1 MMETEVPRLLLDAM
15 LGKLARWL
23 RLLGYDA
30 LYLQDEDALLARR
43 ARAEGRLLLTRD
55 RELARRRGLRVLLV
69 EAQEL
74 EAQLKE
80 VLPRLPALPPQA
92 PPRCMLCN
100 APLRPITREEASKL
114 VPPYVAAHHTGFKQ
128 CPRCGRVYWRGTH
141 WEGIAR
147 LLEEARQERR

>member
-30 LYLQDEDALLARR
+30 LYLQAEDTLLARR

-55 RELARRRGLRVLLV
+55 RELAKRRGLRVLLV

-74 EAQLKE
+74 EAQLRE
-80 VLPRLPALPPQA
+80 ILPRLPALPPQA

-100 APLRPITREEASKL
+100 EPLRPISHAEASEL
-114 VPPYVAAHHTGFKQ
+114 VPPYVAAHHDDFKQ

-141 WEGIAR
+141 WDGIVH
-147 LLEEARQERR
+147 LLEAVREGQR